1 MKHYY
6 LENDSRLYR
15 AISRLSFLLLISWI
29 YLGFMRLYLLPGYAK
44 YLFFIPSVLCLLI
57 GILSLSLRE
66 SDTFYRSLIFLYF
79 AIVVVF
85 QTFHVILLNLDIKIA
100 IYGISLYQLPFFILT
115 VTPLLANKSYFESL
129 AKILYYSIFP
139 NLILCILQTYSP
151 KSSFVRSTNDFGQ
164 LSTTSGFTRAYG
176 TFSSTTG
183 FSLYI
188 LIIFSFAIASNSYLF
203 SKFRSLATSLVL
215 IMILISG
222 SRTVVFSVLQVIIF
236 GFLIRNVNLN
246 TKTRIKSNQIV
257 TLVMTALF
265 TVIFFGNTLS
275 AFLNRFLEAS
285 QQEDTIKRIV
295 NQATGQGSV
304 SRIDIFGSGLASRC
318 VGTFDYNI
326 FAGWIESEIPRILTE
341 SGIILGVLLI
351 LLRYFILFKLIIMVR
366 KKIIEQSKLSIYLVS
381 VITPYLIYGSVFGQG
396 TISVGTLLCIFII
409 LIIIKENDKSKLS

>member
-1 MKHYY
+1 MRHYY
-6 LENDSRLYR
+6 LENNERLYK
-15 AISRLSFLLLISWI
+15 ALSNISFLLLISWI
-29 YLGFMRLYLLPGYAK
+29 YLGFIRLYLLPGYAK
-44 YLFFIPSVLCLLI
+44 YLFFIPSALCLLI

-66 SDTFYRSLIFLYF
+66 SDTFCRSLIFFYF

-85 QTFHVILLNLDIKIA
+85 QAFHVILLNLDIKIA
-100 IYGISLYQLPFFILT
+100 LYGISLYQLPFFILA
-115 VTPLLANKSYFESL
+115 VSPLLAKKSYVESL

-139 NLILCILQTYSP
+139 NLILCILQTYSA

-164 LSTTSGFTRAYG
+164 LGTTSGFTRAYG
-176 TFSSTTG
+176 TFSSTSG

-188 LIIFSFAIASNSYLF
+188 LIIFSFAMASNSYLF

-222 SRTVVFSVLQVIIF
+222 SRTVIFSVLQVIIF
-236 GFLIRNVNLN
+236 GFLIRNTNLN
-246 TKTRIKSNQIV
+246 RKTRIKSNQII
-257 TLVMTALF
+257 TLVISAFF
-265 TVIFFGNTLS
+265 TVTFFGNTLS

-285 QQEDTIKRIV
+285 QQENTIKRIV

-304 SRIDIFGSGLASRC
+304 STIDIFGSGLASRC
-318 VGTFDYNI
+318 VGTFDYYI

>member
-1 MKHYY
+1 
-6 LENDSRLYR
+6 
-15 AISRLSFLLLISWI
+15 
-29 YLGFMRLYLLPGYAK
+29 LLPGYAK
-44 YLFFIPSVLCLLI
+44 YLFFIPSALCLLI

-66 SDTFYRSLIFLYF
+66 SDTFCRSLIFFYF

-85 QTFHVILLNLDIKIA
+85 QAFHVILLNLDIKIA
-100 IYGISLYQLPFFILT
+100 LYGISLYQLPFFILA
-115 VTPLLANKSYFESL
+115 VSPLLAKKSYVESL

-139 NLILCILQTYSP
+139 NLILCILQTYSA

-164 LSTTSGFTRAYG
+164 LGTTSGFTRAYG
-176 TFSSTTG
+176 TFSSTSG

-188 LIIFSFAIASNSYLF
+188 LIIFSFAMASNSYLF

-222 SRTVVFSVLQVIIF
+222 SRTVIFSVLQVIIF
-236 GFLIRNVNLN
+236 GFLIRNTNLN
-246 TKTRIKSNQIV
+246 RKTRIKSNQII
-257 TLVMTALF
+257 TLVISAFF
-265 TVIFFGNTLS
+265 TVTFFGNTLS

-285 QQEDTIKRIV
+285 QQENTIKRIV

-304 SRIDIFGSGLASRC
+304 STIDIFGSGLASRC
-318 VGTFDYNI
+318 VGTFDYYI

>member
-1 MKHYY
+1 M
-6 LENDSRLYR
+6 RLYYSENNAR
-15 AISRLSFLLLISWI
+15 LYKAISRLSFLLLISWT
-29 YLGFMRLYLLPGYAK
+29 YLGFIRLYLLPGYAK
-44 YLFFIPSVLCLLI
+44 YLFFIPSVLCLFI

-66 SDTFYRSLIFLYF
+66 SDTFYRTVIFLYF

-85 QTFHVILLNLDIKIA
+85 QSFHVILLNLDIKIA
-100 IYGISLYQLPFFILT
+100 IYGISLYQLPFFILA
-115 VTPLLANKSYFESL
+115 VSPLLANKSFLESL

-139 NLILCILQTYSP
+139 NLILCILQTYSA
-151 KSSFVRSTNDFGQ
+151 KSTFVRSTNDFGQ
-164 LSTTSGFTRAYG
+164 LGTTSGFTRAYG

-188 LIIFSFAIASNSYLF
+188 LIIFSFAMASNSYLF
-203 SKFRSLATSLVL
+203 SKFRNLATSLTL
-215 IMILISG
+215 IMMLISG
-222 SRTVVFSVLQVIIF
+222 SRTIVFSVLQVIIF
-236 GFLIRNVNLN
+236 VFLIRNTTFNR
-246 TKTRIKSNQIV
+246 KTRIKSNQII
-257 TLVMTALF
+257 TLVITVLI

-285 QQEDTIKRIV
+285 QQENTIKRIV
-295 NQATGQGSV
+295 NQATGQESF
-304 SRIDIFGSGLASRC
+304 SIINIFGSGLASRC

-351 LLRYFILFKLIIMVR
+351 LLRYFILFNLIKMVR
-366 KKIIEQSKLSIYLVS
+366 RKIIGQSKLSIYLVS

-409 LIIIKENDKSKLS
+409 IIIIKENDKSKLT